1 MDKTLGTVEEWEWT
15 FEGGTP
21 ASSVEQNP
29 VVQYNNPGKYKVTLK
44 AKNSVNSSTKEKE
57 GYVYVV
63 SAEKLVLYLPFD
75 GDNKDAGPNQLN
87 PEELT
92 AGAGS
97 SVYNSQARFSGESAS
112 KATSKI
118 IQFCL
123 FLKKD

>member
-63 SAEKLVLYLPFD
+63 SAE
-75 GDNKDAGPNQLN
+75 
-87 PEELT
+87 
-92 AGAGS
+92 S
-97 SVYNSQARFSGESAS
+97 
-112 KATSKI
+112 
-118 IQFCL
+118 
-123 FLKKD
+123 